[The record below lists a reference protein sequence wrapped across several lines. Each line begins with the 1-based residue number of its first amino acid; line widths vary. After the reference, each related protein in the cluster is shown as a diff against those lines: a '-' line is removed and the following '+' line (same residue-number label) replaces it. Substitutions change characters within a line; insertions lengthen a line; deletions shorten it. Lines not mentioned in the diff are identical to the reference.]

1 MTDDDGSL
9 DPEPIQHLAQDCR
22 LELRRA
28 AVTAFAFAP
37 AHARPVDENDAAT
50 RGQLLAQ
57 IEPHVFE
64 IAARAMDK
72 NDGRRFSRRRSE
84 LDHVLTHAPH
94 FNEAA
99 ARRMSACNQPRP
111 DRGDERAKR
120 DHDSDDDE
128 RMHFF

>member
-1 MTDDDGSL
+1 
-9 DPEPIQHLAQDCR
+9 DCR

-28 AVTAFAFAP
+28 AVTGFAFAP
-37 AHARPVDENDAAT
+37 AHARSVDENDAVT

-64 IAARAMDK
+64 VAAGAMDK
-72 NDGRRFSRRRSE
+72 KKRRRIRRRRSK
-84 LDHVLTHAPH
+84 LDHVLTDMAH

-99 ARRMSACNQPRP
+99 ARRMSASNQPRP

-120 DHDSDDDE
+120 EHDSDDDE
-128 RMHFF
+128 RMHRSTSLGRLAREKP